1 VLQEF
6 KLENLTVGE
15 REVGCSPVIREFE
28 FVFLTVGN
36 PYRNGRRERI
46 SSSEAMIYQWASLGL
61 CLMVKNDNVP
71 RPYISISAKRQH
83 HINCRKKHLSFI
95 IFGRADPAQAVPK
108 KPTLPINLATVN
120 AVFVCI
126 FVKCR
131 CYSYMDET
139 FICLQRGY
147 SIRYYK

>member
-46 SSSEAMIYQWASLGL
+46 SSSEAMIYQWKSLGL
-61 CLMVKNDNVP
+61 GLMVKKKNVP
-71 RPYISISAKRQH
+71 RPCI
-83 HINCRKKHLSFI
+83 
-95 IFGRADPAQAVPK
+95 
-108 KPTLPINLATVN
+108 TVSKL
-120 AVFVCI
+120 FVG
-126 FVKCR
+126 
-131 CYSYMDET
+131 T
-139 FICLQRGY
+139 FREGNQPQP
-147 SIRYYK
+147 

>member
-46 SSSEAMIYQWASLGL
+46 SSSEAMIYQW
-61 CLMVKNDNVP
+61 
-71 RPYISISAKRQH
+71 
-83 HINCRKKHLSFI
+83 
-95 IFGRADPAQAVPK
+95 
-108 KPTLPINLATVN
+108 T
-120 AVFVCI
+120 
-126 FVKCR
+126 
-131 CYSYMDET
+131 
-139 FICLQRGY
+139 
-147 SIRYYK
+147 